1 MGAGS
6 VVTLGIGTERGAV
19 HAVALSESGDTL
31 GDRLVLRRAVPAG
44 GDGRAD
50 LAAAVESVL
59 DTMAAELE
67 PEYEIAGTAVTYRD
81 AAERRALV
89 TRLATTR
96 WNTASL
102 VSARSAHLY
111 VAGAMTWL
119 DEFENLL
126 VCESVAGHQAVT
138 LVDGGRRRVLAAHA
152 QPGAPTP
159 GSLHAAVSAAMDQI
173 EAAAVRPDAVVL
185 VGSAADAPALR
196 EAVGA
201 FGVPVIPCRIAA
213 FAPAA
218 GAALVALE
226 DVAEVPSVASRGAR
240 RGTVLLAAAASVL
253 AGGLVTGGALMID
266 GGAQVEKTAV
276 STDAEHQPGAHPD
289 QRRPAAATIAPPVQ
303 EAADSGSGAGGLGSG
318 SALDVHPGQPFTDLS
333 PNPQQVDPGQFPL
346 QYPTELYSG
355 APGEGEPLPLEP
367 AAPGV
372 QQAPASVP
380 FMPGSGVPTR
390 LVPNE
395 TD

>member
-1 MGAGS
+1 M
-6 VVTLGIGTERGAV
+6 VTLGIGTERGAV
-19 HAVALSESGDTL
+19 HAVALSENGDTL

-59 DTMAAELE
+59 DIMAAELE
-67 PEYEIAGTAVTYRD
+67 PEYEIVGAAVTYRD

-111 VAGAMTWL
+111 AASAMTWL

-159 GSLHAAVSAAMDQI
+159 GSLRAAVASAMDQI
-173 EAAAVRPDAVVL
+173 DAAAVRPDAVVL
-185 VGSAADAPALR
+185 IGSAADAPALR

-226 DVAEVPSVASRGAR
+226 DVAEVPSITGRGAR
-240 RGTVLLAAAASVL
+240 RGAMLLAAAASVL
-253 AGGLVTGGALMID
+253 AGGLVTGGALMLHS
-266 GGAQVEKTAV
+266 GGDVEKTAV
-276 STDAEHQPGAHPD
+276 STDAEHGPGDAG
-289 QRRPAAATIAPPVQ
+289 QRGPAAATVAPPVH
-303 EAADSGSGAGGLGSG
+303 EAATDADT
-318 SALDVHPGQPFTDLS
+318 APGQFTELS
-333 PNPQQVDPGQFPL
+333 PNPQQIEPGRFPL
-346 QYPTELYSG
+346 QYPTQLYG
-355 APGEGEPLPLEP
+355 DANPEDEPLPLEP
-367 AAPGV
+367 VTPGT
-372 QQAPASVP
+372 QQTPASVP